1 MDYEIDATSADG
13 KRGGV
18 ADSGIPN
25 FIYRWTERDVR
36 DTIAS
41 YDPAYVPEVK
51 FFYELRIPIQRF
63 TRAGNRAMAIVG
75 WLIEPLSKV
84 LAAVAPKQCNEFAFA
99 ISKTG
104 IFQPWIP
111 GNPHHVDCR

>member
-84 LAAVAPKQCNEFAFA
+84 LAAVAPKHATNSLSPFQKPAFF
-99 ISKTG
+99 SRG
-104 IFQPWIP
+104 FQVI
-111 GNPHHVDCR
+111 RIT